1 VKRLLPPVRIHAW
14 GGLGSQL
21 FAIAMAEDFKTIFP
35 KRSIKIVLHTGGVTR
50 RMPEVTEIFPEF
62 EYEYE
67 DDFRQKGEKLVQNAS
82 TYKSFF
88 RSTVKKILYTIGF
101 MAQCDDDFATKR
113 LFPWIVSIRGHYSYR
128 TINSF
133 FLIRLEERCR
143 GIQDSNVTDLA
154 ETCIVHYRLGDLLV
168 INEKSPVSAL
178 SLASEYLKIKDQIHF
193 TNLIVFSDSPTEA
206 RLRFSSLI
214 SDKLLVLDSK
224 TASVIAN
231 AIRAKYFI
239 GTSSKISFWI
249 AGIREVVYQ
258 SPSSLPLENFDQY
271 IKTTRENSDLLRP
284 YITNL

>member
-1 VKRLLPPVRIHAW
+1 VKRLLPPVRIHSW

-21 FAIAMAEDFKTIFP
+21 FAIAMAEDFKAIFP

-67 DDFRQKGEKLVQNAS
+67 DDFRQKGENLVQNAPA
-82 TYKSFF
+82 YKSFF
-88 RSTVKKILYTIGF
+88 RSTFKKILSAIGF
-101 MAQCDDDFATKR
+101 MAKCDDDFATKR
-113 LFPWIVSIRGHYSYR
+113 LFPWVISIRGHYSYR
-128 TINSF
+128 TINSS
-133 FLIRLEERCR
+133 FLSGLEERCQR
-143 GIQDSNVTDLA
+143 IQDSNVTDLA

-168 INEKSPVSAL
+168 INEKSPISAL
-178 SLASEYLKIKDQIHF
+178 SVASEYFKIKDQIHF
-193 TNLIVFSDSPTEA
+193 TNLIVFSDSPPEA
-206 RLRFSSLI
+206 RLRFTSLI
-214 SDKLLVLDSK
+214 SDELLVLDSK

-271 IKTTRENSDLLRP
+271 IKTTREDSDLLRP
-284 YITNL
+284 YVTNP